1 MLRRPAVEEPSPGCR
16 APLLTPRNLLILAIA
31 GLGAHECVPALLP
44 AVQAGS
50 PPSFVAY
57 IAMVAALDRV
67 ITV

>member
-1 MLRRPAVEEPSPGCR
+1 
-16 APLLTPRNLLILAIA
+16 LILAIA